1 MTIIYVVLHIGGK
14 IMQQIWTLRKIS
26 LILCLALITFGCATN
41 KGVTETGFSVSAT
54 GVPLGIELH
63 FANIPEDTRFMV
75 IGFTSNSINDE
86 TGTNVIIISN
96 DDNTLA
102 ELKQNGVLLCPFTE
116 KGHDYSITVSI
127 HTESNE
133 EFDKYHANAI
143 AGGGIYRV
151 NNPLLY
157 FTNGNNTLVLSEMP
171 AFSQEVSFSETA
183 LFEYNIFA
191 KRIDGKPF
199 PEDGFLFGGGG
210 ERTNNFSTD
219 SVRQT
224 IIEIKKGAAEYHSID
239 FEGDMPIVGI
249 VLCFLNYG
257 NYEWIIGVAQSEEAI
272 VSF

>member
-1 MTIIYVVLHIGGK
+1 
-14 IMQQIWTLRKIS
+14 MQQIWTLRKIF

-41 KGVTETGFSVSAT
+41 KGVTETDFTVSAA

-63 FANIPEDTRFMV
+63 FSNIPEDTRFMV
-75 IGFTSNSINDE
+75 IGFTNNSINDE
-86 TGTNVIIISN
+86 TGTNVIVISN

-102 ELKQNGVLLCPFTE
+102 GLKESGVLLCPFAE
-116 KGHDYSITVSI
+116 KGHEYTIRVHLHTDRNTGKIEGEKYSL
-127 HTESNE
+127 
-133 EFDKYHANAI
+133 NAI
-143 AGGGIYRV
+143 AGGGIYLT

-171 AFSQEVSFSETA
+171 VFSQEVSFSETA

-224 IIEIKKGAAEYHSID
+224 IIEIKKGAAEYHSIN

-257 NYEWIIGVAQSEEAI
+257 NYEWIVGVAQSEEAI

>member
-1 MTIIYVVLHIGGK
+1 MTIIYVFLHIGGK

-75 IGFTSNSINDE
+75 IGFTNNSINDE

-116 KGHDYSITVSI
+116 KGHDYSINVSI
-127 HTESNE
+127 HTESNDD
-133 EFDKYHANAI
+133 FDKYHANAI

-171 AFSQEVSFSETA
+171 TFSQEVSFSEAA
-183 LFEYNIFA
+183 LFDYSIYA
-191 KRIDGKPF
+191 KRIGERPF
-199 PEDGFLFGGGG
+199 PEGALLFGGSG
-210 ERTNNFSTD
+210 ERTNSLSTD
-219 SVRQT
+219 SIRQAIIT
-224 IIEIKKGAAEYHSID
+224 IKEGAAEYYSIN
-239 FEGDMPIVGI
+239 FEGDMPIVG
-249 VLCFLNYG
+249 VVHCFLNYG
-257 NYEWIIGVAQSEEAI
+257 NYEWIVGVAQSEEAI